1 MQEYTRH
8 IAYFYAYEQ
17 GRQEAAAGFVKAEV
31 RSGRC
36 RLGIHL
42 NRLGRW
48 EQGAGRVYIYF
59 RQQGR
64 SIGIYLGEL
73 EARNGVLEW
82 QGVVDPE
89 DIQEKGVHFSDTGGI
104 WIRSPGTGDFV
115 ADWEDHPVDVS
126 RFIQYPKGGE
136 KCVRCPRLGICKR
149 SVEDAADERG
159 KVYEGSHPAGA

>member
-1 MQEYTRH
+1 MQEYTRQ

-73 EARNGVLEW
+73 EARRRVSISRIPAESGFAVREREILW
-82 QGVVDPE
+82 Q
-89 DIQEKGVHFSDTGGI
+89 TGRT
-104 WIRSPGTGDFV
+104 IR
-115 ADWEDHPVDVS
+115 WM
-126 RFIQYPKGGE
+126 
-136 KCVRCPRLGICKR
+136 
-149 SVEDAADERG
+149 
-159 KVYEGSHPAGA
+159 